1 MRNKKAILKHTF
13 NTFVY
18 TVITYNNILIGY
30 RCIPRVHDKNFRTSR
45 RMGWTIWYK
54 SIRHTWIAMS
64 NKALISDG
72 WSENLVLI
80 NTINWLYYIYIYSIL
95 FLCFFSF
102 VSIGE
107 MFETNWS
114 NSSLLR
120 DLPPPCTSFSASDLD
135 KQYRRDDNKNIQIYE
150 SIATRYNNNNNN
162 RKNNNKRIS
171 RNIIRNAVIYNKD
184 SRFLVAYI
192 AISLF
197 YIPTIFSTPTARV
210 HVAHPMKIAMAEFY
224 EFRRWPELFG
234 NWFTQS
240 S

>member
-80 NTINWLYYIYIYSIL
+80 NTINWLYYIYIYIL
-95 FLCFFSF
+95 SYFCAFFPSYRLEKCSRQIEAIQAYYETSPSLYVFLCL
-102 VSIGE
+102 
-107 MFETNWS
+107 WS
-114 NSSLLR
+114 GQ
-120 DLPPPCTSFSASDLD
+120 TIQ
-135 KQYRRDDNKNIQIYE
+135 KRR
-150 SIATRYNNNNNN
+150 
-162 RKNNNKRIS
+162 
-171 RNIIRNAVIYNKD
+171 
-184 SRFLVAYI
+184 
-192 AISLF
+192 
-197 YIPTIFSTPTARV
+197 
-210 HVAHPMKIAMAEFY
+210 
-224 EFRRWPELFG
+224 
-234 NWFTQS
+234 
-240 S
+240 

>member
-1 MRNKKAILKHTF
+1 
-13 NTFVY
+13 
-18 TVITYNNILIGY
+18 
-30 RCIPRVHDKNFRTSR
+30 
-45 RMGWTIWYK
+45 MGWTIWYK

-80 NTINWLYYIYIYSIL
+80 NTINLLYYIYIYIFYLISVL
-95 FLCFFSF
+95 FL
-102 VSIGE
+102 
-107 MFETNWS
+107 
-114 NSSLLR
+114 LR
-120 DLPPPCTSFSASDLD
+120 IDWRNVRDKLKQFKLITRPPPPCTSFSASDLD

-150 SIATRYNNNNNN
+150 SIATRYNNNNNNN